1 MFSIFS
7 MDKAII
13 DFWEQIYI
21 IILPVK
27 RHKNNAFLAMKTFVE
42 ELVDREGTND
52 MIEKI
57 VRYDDLRRLIEGSN
71 PWAVCYD
78 MKLYVELYKN
88 ATSSGR
94 RAYAKKLIDDTIV
107 DDFIGADGIVDNFD
121 LFIKMRDFLHE
132 DDVNWFDSQCVSVL
146 DYLSNRVNRSKRP
159 EKTQDVSLDPKVQE
173 RYLRRAVDAV
183 KSMEM
188 MDMRSYKFA
197 CKVLE

>member
-1 MFSIFS
+1 
-7 MDKAII
+7 
-13 DFWEQIYI
+13 
-21 IILPVK
+21 
-27 RHKNNAFLAMKTFVE
+27 MKTFVE

-107 DDFIGADGIVDNFD
+107 DDFIGADGIVDNFE

-132 DDVNWFDSQCVSVL
+132 DDVNWFDSQCMSVL

-159 EKTQDVSLDPKVQE
+159 EKAQDVSLDPKVQE

>member
-1 MFSIFS
+1 
-7 MDKAII
+7 
-13 DFWEQIYI
+13 
-21 IILPVK
+21 
-27 RHKNNAFLAMKTFVE
+27 MKTFVE

-57 VRYDDLRRLIEGSN
+57 VRYNDLRRLIEGSN

-107 DDFIGADGIVDNFD
+107 DDFIGADGIIDNFE
-121 LFIKMRDFLHE
+121 LFIEMKDFLHE
-132 DDVNWFDSQCVSVL
+132 DDVNWFDSQCMSVL

-159 EKTQDVSLDPKVQE
+159 EKPQDVPLDSKVQE
-173 RYLRRAVDAV
+173 KYLRRAVEAV
-183 KSMEM
+183 KSTEM
-188 MDMRSYKFA
+188 TEMRSYNFA
-197 CKVLE
+197 LKILA